1 MGSSSK
7 KTQQSS
13 RSDYNLPDYMN
24 QGSQRAVQMATNRT
38 NQAYEN
44 YGGTRIAGLS
54 QNEQMGVQGARENFG
69 AYNQDFDSARTA
81 LDAAGGSITD
91 ECALEGYMNPY
102 MEQVLAP
109 QRRRQNEAFDAERAS
124 RRSTRG
130 MKNAFGGRGDM
141 WDNKFESD
149 FQTRQ
154 DELTGSA
161 YGAAFDSATGLYSA
175 ERDRDIRRAGAY
187 SNLAESQ
194 SSQNRQAI
202 RDLMA
207 TGITERTR
215 DQADLD
221 FQYLEHLEG
230 RDWDVSNLN
239 TLVQT
244 LAAVPH
250 ESSQT
255 TESTTTE
262 TQSQSPLQT
271 IAGIGAIGVGAI
283 MTGGASLA
291 GGASFWGP
299 GGVMETVG
307 GALMGSEA

>member
-1 MGSSSK
+1 
-7 KTQQSS
+7 
-13 RSDYNLPDYMN
+13 MN

-38 NQAYEN
+38 NQPYEN
-44 YGGTRIAGLS
+44 YGGTRISGLS
-54 QNEQMGVQGARENFG
+54 ENERLGFQGARDNFG
-69 AYNQDFDSARTA
+69 AYDRDYDNARTA

-91 ECALEGYMNPY
+91 PGALEGYMNPY
-102 MEQVLAP
+102 MEEVLAP
-109 QRRRQNEAFDAERAS
+109 QRRRQNEAFEAERAS
-124 RRSTRG
+124 RHAGSG
-130 MKNAFGGRGDM
+130 MRNAFGGRSQM
-141 WDNKFESD
+141 WDNKFEDD
-149 FQTRQ
+149 FEVRQ

-161 YGAAFDSATGLYSA
+161 YGAAFDRATGLYA
-175 ERDRDIRRAGAY
+175 QERDRDIRRAGAY
-187 SNLAESQ
+187 SGLAESQ

-207 TGITERTR
+207 TGLTERTR

-221 FQYLEHLEG
+221 FQYLEFLEE

-244 LAAVPH
+244 LASVPH

-255 TESTTTE
+255 SDSTTVE

-271 IAGIGAIGVGAI
+271 IAGIGAITAGAI

-291 GGASFWGP
+291 AGGSFWG
-299 GGVMETVG
+299 GVG
-307 GALMGSEA
+307 GALMDTGAGSVSGVS